1 MLKTQQLGVFDIS
14 ELWDMKNKVVFKPY
28 IQHQGTLLPP
38 SLEELLPQDHI
49 VRVINDL
56 VDQLKID
63 TLLNEYKGGG
73 TSSYHP
79 RMMLKV
85 WVFGYVMKVHSCR
98 RLAKALREHIPFMW
112 LGGMQQPDFRTLN
125 HFRSTRM
132 KAVIGDV
139 FKQVVLFCVEEKYID
154 LNELFTDGT
163 KYQANGNKHQVVWR
177 KNTERHKENVLSRI
191 DKLLEEI
198 DQTNEAENKKYG
210 NKDLE
215 ETGGHKAKNSQ
226 DLKQKIKTI
235 GEQLNQQQTD
245 REKKKQLAKTTKELN
260 KEAEKL
266 AKYEAQE
273 QALDGRNSYN
283 KTDTDATMMRSKD
296 DQLLPCY
303 NVQHSTQNQIIVHFS
318 VGQNPN
324 DATDFGPHL
333 SCLPPELKP
342 KAILADSIYGT
353 EENYLLLDE
362 QQIENYLMY
371 PAFHAQQKTAFAK
384 EIFRKENFPY
394 DANTDTYTCPNKQT
408 LTLKSEE
415 EITLKSGL
423 KTREKRYQASGCMQ
437 CPFFEQCCKGK
448 GNRILKVRPQLDALK
463 NQAHT
468 NLTSEKGISLRKQRG
483 VDVETPFADIK
494 HNQGHRRLVLR
505 GKDKVAVEIGLINL
519 AHNFKKI
526 NTFRQE
532 AA

>member
-1 MLKTQQLGVFDIS
+1 
-14 ELWDMKNKVVFKPY
+14 MKNKVVFKPY

-38 SLEELLPQDHI
+38 SLEELLPQNHI
-49 VRVINDL
+49 VRIINDL
-56 VDQLKID
+56 VDQLKLD
-63 TLLNEYKGGG
+63 TLLSEYKGGG

-85 WVFGYVMKVHSCR
+85 WVFGYVMKVHSSR

-125 HFRSTRM
+125 DFRSNRM
-132 KAVIGDV
+132 KTVIGDV
-139 FKQVVLFCVEEKYID
+139 FKQVVLFCIEEKYID

-163 KYQANGNKHQVVWR
+163 KYQANGNKHKVVWR
-177 KNTERHKENVLSRI
+177 KNTERYKENVLTQI
-191 DKLLEEI
+191 DTLLAEI
-198 DQTNEAENKKYG
+198 DQTNEAENTKYG
-210 NKDLE
+210 HNDLG
-215 ETGGHKAKNSQ
+215 ETGYHKTKNSHE
-226 DLKQKIKTI
+226 LKQKIKDI
-235 GEQLNQQQTD
+235 SRQINQEQTD
-245 REKKKQLAKTTKELN
+245 KEKKKKLEKATKELN
-260 KEAEKL
+260 KQAKKL
-266 AKYEAQE
+266 TKYEAQE

-318 VGQNPN
+318 VGQNAN

-333 SCLPPELKP
+333 ASLPPELWP

-353 EENYLLLDE
+353 EENYRLLQE

-371 PAFHAQQKTAFAK
+371 PAFHAGQKAAFAK

-394 DANTDTYTCPNKQT
+394 NAQTDTYTCPNKQA

-415 EITLKSGL
+415 EIILKSGL
-423 KTREKRYQASGCMQ
+423 KTHEKRYQASGCQQ
-437 CPFFEQCCKGK
+437 CPFVEQCCKGK
-448 GNRILKVRPQLDALK
+448 GDRLLRVRPQLDNFK
-463 NQAHT
+463 TQAHK

-483 VDVETPFADIK
+483 VDAETPFADIK

-519 AHNFKKI
+519 AHNIKKI
-526 NTFRQE
+526 NTFMKKT
-532 AA
+532 A